1 MKTRTK
7 EGKILTGLFSAEIIE
22 SQGKQLFLT
31 VMVDITSLLE
41 TKSALKKSEHELR
54 AFLRAIPDLLFIFD
68 QKGHFEDVYVE
79 DDSRLFFPSAQLKG
93 RHISEFFDEKI
104 SGGAIEAFQK
114 SIKENSLVTYPYMI
128 EVQGK
133 EEYYEARIVPTSNH
147 QVLCMVRDVT
157 DELNALRT
165 LQHSEQESRRLQ
177 ELFRNIAD
185 NMPDMLWAKDIDKRF
200 LFVNKAISDKL
211 LHAETTEEPIG
222 KTDMFFAERER
233 NLFPDDKQW
242 HTFGEICR
250 DSDSVVLESGETGQ
264 FDEFGNIRGEF
275 LFLDVVKS
283 PLKDSA
289 GRIIGTVGAARDV
302 TDRKQMEKV
311 NLDQQRQIRL
321 LGKAVEQSPVSI
333 IITNRDGVIEYVNPK
348 FSEIT
353 GYFAAEAIGKNPR
366 ILKSGLMDA
375 SFYKCLWDDLL
386 AGRQWFGEMQNR
398 RKNGELFW
406 EFSSISPILDEQGE
420 ITHFVAVKEDVTD
433 HKKLISDFI
442 EAKNKAIESDRLKS
456 AFLMNMSHE
465 IRTPLNGIMGFSSLL
480 ATGDFEPAEVS
491 YYAGIINKNSN
502 RLLELI
508 NNIVDLS
515 KIDAGTAQAELSTM
529 SPSSRLN
536 EIVHRFSAEIE
547 KSYLGVRVTIPE
559 EYYFCTFDTDA
570 LKFDQIMSSLLS
582 NAIKFTRAGEIELG
596 FSIAG
601 EEIIFFVKDTGIG
614 IAQEN
619 FLNIFD
625 RFYQVDNSLSRGH
638 EGAGLGLP
646 ICKGYTELLGGKIWV
661 ESEFGAGATFFVSL
675 PFKMKENLAIQGKE
689 EESSSSAPLKQ
700 HVKVLVVEDE
710 VSIYQFISIV
720 LKKREY
726 TILHAVDG
734 TEAITLYKNS
744 KNIDLIL
751 MDMKMPIMDGY
762 KATRIIRSMNPDI
775 PIVAIT
781 AYAMAGDREK
791 VMQAGCTDYLP
802 KPIRKVALLNM
813 VDKYI

>member
-1 MKTRTK
+1 
-7 EGKILTGLFSAEIIE
+7 
-22 SQGKQLFLT
+22 
-31 VMVDITSLLE
+31 
-41 TKSALKKSEHELR
+41 
-54 AFLRAIPDLLFIFD
+54 
-68 QKGHFEDVYVE
+68 
-79 DDSRLFFPSAQLKG
+79 
-93 RHISEFFDEKI
+93 
-104 SGGAIEAFQK
+104 
-114 SIKENSLVTYPYMI
+114 
-128 EVQGK
+128 
-133 EEYYEARIVPTSNH
+133 
-147 QVLCMVRDVT
+147 
-157 DELNALRT
+157 
-165 LQHSEQESRRLQ
+165 
-177 ELFRNIAD
+177 
-185 NMPDMLWAKDIDKRF
+185 
-200 LFVNKAISDKL
+200 
-211 LHAETTEEPIG
+211 
-222 KTDMFFAERER
+222 
-233 NLFPDDKQW
+233 
-242 HTFGEICR
+242 
-250 DSDSVVLESGETGQ
+250 
-264 FDEFGNIRGEF
+264 
-275 LFLDVVKS
+275 
-283 PLKDSA
+283 
-289 GRIIGTVGAARDV
+289 
-302 TDRKQMEKV
+302 
-311 NLDQQRQIRL
+311 
-321 LGKAVEQSPVSI
+321 
-333 IITNRDGVIEYVNPK
+333 
-348 FSEIT
+348 
-353 GYFAAEAIGKNPR
+353 
-366 ILKSGLMDA
+366 
-375 SFYKCLWDDLL
+375 
-386 AGRQWFGEMQNR
+386 
-398 RKNGELFW
+398 
-406 EFSSISPILDEQGE
+406 
-420 ITHFVAVKEDVTD
+420 
-433 HKKLISDFI
+433 
-442 EAKNKAIESDRLKS
+442 
-456 AFLMNMSHE
+456 
-465 IRTPLNGIMGFSSLL
+465 
-480 ATGDFEPAEVS
+480 
-491 YYAGIINKNSN
+491 
-502 RLLELI
+502 
-508 NNIVDLS
+508 
-515 KIDAGTAQAELSTM
+515 
-529 SPSSRLN
+529 
-536 EIVHRFSAEIE
+536 
-547 KSYLGVRVTIPE
+547 
-559 EYYFCTFDTDA
+559 
-570 LKFDQIMSSLLS
+570 MSSLLS